1 MKSMK
6 ALVIDD
12 EQIVLDSVSKILKS
26 ENYEVK
32 VSLSGRQ
39 GLNLAI
45 QKQYDIVLTDI
56 RMPDIGGMRVLRD
69 IKRAKPS
76 LPVVMITGYAS
87 VQSAVQA
94 MKLGA
99 TDYLEKPFTPEQ
111 LLKAVDTA
119 LDRISTQPPEDQ
131 SLIHKDKII
140 KILDRTATDNEFVV
154 NLLYH
159 GPDALE
165 EYGLTGP
172 EKLALLTGDAA
183 WIEEHIGKLTPEQ
196 RRWLDQ
202 RLSAEIW

>member
-12 EQIVLDSVSKILKS
+12 EQIVLDSVKKILRA
-26 ENYEVK
+26 ENYEVE

-39 GLNLAI
+39 GLDMAI
-45 QKQYDIVLTDI
+45 QRQYDIVLTDI
-56 RMPDIGGMRVLRD
+56 RMADVGGMRVLRD

-119 LDRISTQPPEDQ
+119 LDRVSTQPPEDQ
-131 SLIHKDKII
+131 SLIHKEDII
-140 KILDRTATDNEFVV
+140 KVLDRTATDNEFVV

-165 EYGLTGP
+165 EYDLTGP
-172 EKLALLTGDAA
+172 EKLALLTGDVV